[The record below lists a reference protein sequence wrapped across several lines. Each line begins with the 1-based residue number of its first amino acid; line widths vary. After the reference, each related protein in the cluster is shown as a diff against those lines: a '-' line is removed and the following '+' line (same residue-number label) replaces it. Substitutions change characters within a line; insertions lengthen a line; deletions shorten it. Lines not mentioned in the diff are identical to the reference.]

1 MRFRLFYLKIAQKF
15 KLIVCICGIICI
27 FAHMKKSVVWFLSAV
42 MCVSFVILLF
52 LQFRYIK
59 EMGNIRRQQ
68 FDECVKRSLY
78 NVARELEA
86 EEAKR
91 YLEEDIREM
100 DRRNSNF
107 ENLSIDGY
115 YTQTQSFSFGGGS
128 FSFTQTIVPSTPS
141 SDETPSTIPAP
152 TMPSLQVPRPQQDNG
167 NELSE
172 RSRALQQRQ
181 LEQYRAYKY
190 LVDEVIYS
198 MLNPSNSRPLHDRV
212 NNTFL
217 ANELT
222 DELAN
227 NKIDIPFH
235 YIFASNTGR
244 VIYTCCKDADPNVV
258 VNSYSQ
264 AVFRNDSP
272 NRMGV
277 IRVYFPTLDEY
288 IDKSVGFM
296 LPSLIFIVI
305 LMITFAFTLFVIMR
319 QRKITEMK
327 NDFVNNM
334 THEFKT
340 PISTISLA
348 AQMLNDQAV
357 AKSPQMFKHISGVIN
372 DETKRLR
379 FQVEKVLQMSMFERQ
394 SNTMKLKEMDVDELI
409 NGVINTFKLKVEN
422 IGGAID
428 AKFETEDPF
437 GMVDEMHFTNVIFN
451 LMDNAVK
458 YKRADVPLHLEV
470 RTWNEP
476 GKLMISIS
484 DNGIGIKKDDLKKIF
499 DRFYRVHTGNRHD
512 VKGFGLGLAY
522 VKKVIVNHKG
532 TIKAESEL
540 GNGTKFIISLP
551 QNNE

>member
-1 MRFRLFYLKIAQKF
+1 
-15 KLIVCICGIICI
+15 
-27 FAHMKKSVVWFLSAV
+27 MKKSIVWILSIV
-42 MCVSFVILLF
+42 MCVSFVLLLL
-52 LQFRYIK
+52 LQFSYIK
-59 EMGNIRRQQ
+59 EMTAMHHQE
-68 FDECVKRSLY
+68 FDRLVKSSLY
-78 NVARELEA
+78 EVAHQLEVA
-86 EEAKR
+86 EAKR
-91 YLEEDIREM
+91 YLEEDIRDMEEK
-100 DRRNSNF
+100 SNF
-107 ENLSIDGY
+107 GNLQFDGIY
-115 YTQTQSFSFGGGS
+115 SQTQTFSFQNGTFSFS
-128 FSFTQTIVPSTPS
+128 QTIQPPVQAPNPSG
-141 SDETPSTIPAP
+141 ETPSVQSP
-152 TMPSLQVPRPQQDNG
+152 TMPSLQVPRSLPESGNG
-167 NELSE
+167 VTE

-181 LEQYRAYKY
+181 LEHYLANKS
-190 LVDEVIYS
+190 LVDEVIYN
-198 MLNPSNSRPLHDRV
+198 MLISSSTRPLAQRID
-212 NNTFL
+212 NATL

-222 DELAN
+222 DELSAN
-227 NKIDIPFH
+227 GIEIPFH
-235 YIFASNTGR
+235 YQLTTNTGR
-244 VIYTCCKDADPNVV
+244 VIYTCCKDFNPSSLN
-258 VNSYSQ
+258 NSYSQ
-264 AVFRNDSP
+264 AVFRNDNP

-277 IRVYFPTLDEY
+277 IRVYFPTLDDY
-288 IDKSVGFM
+288 IDRSVGFM
-296 LPSLIFIVI
+296 LPSLIFIII
-305 LMITFAFTLFVIMR
+305 LMVTFAFTLFIITR

-348 AQMLNDQAV
+348 AQMLNDQSV

-409 NGVINTFKLKVEN
+409 NGVVNTFKLKVEN
-422 IGGAID
+422 IGGTID
-428 AKFETEDPF
+428 TQFETEDPF

-476 GKLMISIS
+476 GKLMVSVA
-484 DNGIGIKKDDLKKIF
+484 DNGIGIKRDDLKKIF

-532 TIKAESEL
+532 NIKAESEL
-540 GNGTKFIISLP
+540 GNGTKFIITLP